1 MICLPEPI
9 PTTMLL
15 YHARSSL
22 KYTWSSWK
30 KHIGRGWNWQKTLL
44 DLNSR
49 KVGVCAAV
57 SQGSCDRTV
66 LRFYQVGLISTNSR
80 NLHKKRLNLRIL
92 LARFGRTQSRTLLY
106 WGKLIKSPKLMIKLS
121 SMQRLLSFKGT
132 EDRMEIWKRRVA
144 QCIRSRM
151 TTKPIARWTI
161 ELSGTTKWTTRP
173 ILTLVSYKT

>member
-1 MICLPEPI
+1 MIYLPEPI
-9 PTTMLL
+9 PTTMLQ

-106 WGKLIKSPKLMIKLS
+106 WVTSWWLS
-121 SMQRLLSFKGT
+121 WARCNDCFLSKVRKTG
-132 EDRMEIWKRRVA
+132 WKYERGGWLNVLGVGW
-144 QCIRSRM
+144 Q
-151 TTKPIARWTI
+151 PNQ
-161 ELSGTTKWTTRP
+161 
-173 ILTLVSYKT
+173 